1 MRCIIGKADAEE
13 QELTW
18 AVLIHG
24 GAGVWGDIPESE
36 ILAGVEAAAHCAG
49 RMVGGG
55 ATALD
60 AVVEAVALL
69 EDNPWFNAGT
79 GSVLNRDG
87 EAEMDASVM
96 RGHDLACGAVAAL
109 ARVRNPVRVAHRV
122 MERTAHV
129 MLAGEGALR
138 FARAEGF
145 PDYDP
150 VTERA
155 RARWAQRRE
164 QLERGGTVGAVA
176 LDRQGRLAA
185 ATSTGGTALKL
196 PGRVG
201 DSPIPG
207 AGTYATPHAAASCT
221 GQGELMMRVLAA
233 KVLCDRVA
241 AGNSPGA
248 ATEGLLAE
256 MRTSVGA
263 DAGFILVSP
272 TGALAA
278 AHGTESMPH
287 AWWREGEARPQ
298 ARMRC

>member
-1 MRCIIGKADAEE
+1 M
-13 QELTW
+13 TW

-24 GAGVWGDIPESE
+24 GAGVWGDLPEDE
-36 ILAGVEAAAHCAG
+36 ILAGVEAAASCAG
-49 RMVGGG
+49 RMLDGG
-55 ATALD
+55 ADAVD

-69 EDNPWFNAGT
+69 EDNPLFNAGT

-87 EAEMDASVM
+87 QPEMDASVM
-96 RGHDLACGAVAAL
+96 RGQDLACGAVAAL
-109 ARVRNPVRVAHRV
+109 ARVRNPVRVARRV
-122 MERTAHV
+122 MEHTAHV

-155 RARWAQRRE
+155 RARWARRRE

-176 LDRQGRLAA
+176 LDRRLRLAA

-207 AGTYATPHAAASCT
+207 AGNYATPYAAASCT

-233 KVLCDRVA
+233 KALCDRVA
-241 AGNSPGA
+241 AGQPPA
-248 ATEGLLAE
+248 AAAEGLLGE
-256 MRTSVGA
+256 MRVSVGA
-263 DAGFILVSP
+263 DAGFILLSRS
-272 TGALAA
+272 GALGV

-287 AWWREGEARPQ
+287 AFWREDEARPQ